1 MCIFWALEG
10 IIMKNLNAIFNL
22 LLFPFLFLM
31 RFSLFRKNNRS
42 KIKKIIVSLFLL
54 FIFVPSSI
62 HAVTIN
68 IDVAHDDDDAEEQSD
83 GDMDRGS
90 SDLEMVY
97 DEDDQVI
104 GIRFLLSIPEDA
116 VILNAYIRFQ
126 ADGDR
131 DDSTSLKIYAQNSDS
146 TARFSSTDY
155 DISNRSKTIG
165 IPWNDIEDWDDD
177 KYYNTPNLKSII
189 QTVINRPSWDRSSL
203 TFIIDGSGERRA
215 ESKDGSHDEPRLY
228 IEYEIIS
235 TPIPPIINPIPP
247 QSATKDDPYL
257 LDLKTFV
264 TLTNG
269 DPIITNGYVLTGS
282 LPVGLSFK
290 SDTGVLNGVPTET
303 GNFILSLTAEDNDD
317 VSNSESF
324 TLTVSEA
331 PVSCINYDSDNNDC
345 SSVKVIT
352 SMDQI
357 EDSKRRCIYGESR
370 DGSSDSADYYKF
382 TVKAFG
388 TLDVTGTTLNDND
401 YHLSAG
407 SVCGNE
413 DYYPDTTAKNHTIPT
428 INLVP
433 GDTVYF
439 YAKETGGDTD
449 EYEIDFNFIADNSFK
464 ARDDNYHTAVNQPK
478 ALDVLANDSAGE
490 NETIQTN
497 SITITNAPADGVAT
511 VNTNGTITYI
521 PGTNYEGTDTFKY
534 TVRNS
539 AGDISNEATV
549 YISIGITIISRGA
562 KAFELRNPPHTRN
575 IRGNMEVIGNTL
587 QCVTTSGSSF
597 DAQCDNNRNAHNN
610 GRYTN
615 YLDID
620 SNSDTFN
627 STSATLSL
635 PADSKVIWAGLYWQ
649 SYLHNSTSGK
659 DYAFDTQI
667 SGEPH
672 LGSSP
677 NNLILDE
684 GNSWDVE
691 NVLWKRPTDSSYHG
705 VKAERVDFDY
715 LGYSGFIDVTHLID
729 LNDPNGKYTIAN
741 VKGNRG
747 EEGNH
752 GNFGGWNIIFI
763 YTHPDEEVRNVSV
776 YNGYYTV
783 NSSSPINI
791 TIDGFRTPS
800 EGDIDTKLSF
810 FSMEGEY
817 GSGGDYLEVNGQR
830 IIDQENSDT
839 DIFDG
844 SITGS
849 PLRDPKLDNNDGLD
863 LDTFDVSHTMTHD
876 QRSATILSAT
886 GGDRYTPSMFA
897 FNTQLYVPDVCYDY
911 VVRKNDYT
919 IDADDRKITTTGN
932 GELSV
937 GVSIRSMEGDIDLE
951 TAQLKLRLTPSDKAT
966 FTRALYSPTTVNTLI
981 EGIHTSAS
989 SPTNPEIGI
998 GSNVGSEPT
1007 IGGTIGALE
1016 RYFTKFY
1023 YDLDQGSFDGGFE
1036 FDLNTSIDFGSGP
1049 VDYVLSSEN
1058 GTINRCE
1065 QSNVY
1070 NPQWG
1075 MFNIERIDSSAYNTL
1090 TQGNQ
1095 RFPLYTQIVGRD
1107 FDLSVVA
1114 YDADASVPFSEELSI
1129 ADVTVEVELVDV
1141 TSFDDNGSF
1150 FKCDNTDPSI
1160 IQTLSGNQKS
1170 FFVSFPSTANSRVD
1184 ISESDDMVT
1193 DTALKNA
1200 AFRMWILMDENNTI
1214 VPHLCAKND
1223 NQCFI
1228 DNVYDHI
1235 DTGGTPCDASNCS
1248 SYISTERADSGCYAC
1263 LRDYFAKPICSRDN
1277 FSIRP
1282 ESYRLRINDHNE
1294 STDIND
1300 PKVNLSMNHIADNR
1314 AILAAE
1320 YSYILEGN
1328 ATIFDSSMAAKN
1340 YYSDLNTTLYFDPNT
1355 GTCND
1360 TQNYDFLFT
1369 FENGRIR
1376 TLSEVTHANVGNYE
1390 LNVTDTTWTKV
1401 DQRTFSDKTFDSDDC
1416 VLYDG
1421 STSSTGRDQSG
1432 CNTVSNLYELDN
1444 TKDHHN
1450 LYLTFQ
1456 PYSFD
1461 LSGINSILP
1470 NAQNFIYTNNINT
1483 TNILQLH
1490 MSVAFEGN
1498 ITAIGKQGTRL
1509 SNYTNGC
1516 TAEPVLFDINRT
1528 VVRGAN
1534 EINENSIKSIDVYGS
1549 SVIDEKISL
1558 QRQYVN
1564 ISGASNYTTENN
1576 QIASTTAITIV
1587 KNQFKDDKNGSAA
1600 IELYYNLERKDSKV
1614 MDPVS
1619 IDFLTKEANST
1630 DASSSAHLKTDYI
1643 PTGNANIT
1651 LDPIHFYYG
1660 RVVAGQEAPYVIPK
1674 SEQQTIISMYV
1685 EAYCNSF
1692 TLDCSLHNLTQASLR
1707 DNNWWI
1713 NTQHISS
1720 ASMGDGNILELKD
1733 VQPSS
1738 PLTITPDTD
1747 IFLNPKGDITVRI
1760 SPSVL
1765 RPYNTTIDVR
1775 TDAWLGYNP
1784 DGIYDP
1790 IVHFLGGGGWA
1801 GKGKTGVVVETDP
1814 HFDENNKRIEW

>member
-1 MCIFWALEG
+1 
-10 IIMKNLNAIFNL
+10 MKNLNAIFNL
-22 LLFPFLFLM
+22 LLFPFLFLV
-31 RFSLFRKNNRS
+31 RISLLLKNDKS
-42 KIKKIIVSLFLL
+42 KIKKIILPLFLL
-54 FIFVPSSI
+54 FFFLPSSI

-68 IDVAHDDDDAEEQSD
+68 VDISDNNDDAEEQSD
-83 GDMDRGS
+83 GSMYLDS
-90 SDLEMVY
+90 SDLEMV
-97 DEDDQVI
+97 DDGNDQVI
-104 GIRFLLSIPEDA
+104 GIRFLLSIPADA
-116 VILNAYIRFQ
+116 VISNAYIRFQ
-126 ADGDR
+126 ADGDGTE
-131 DDSTSLKIYAQNSDS
+131 STSLTIYAQNSDN
-146 TARFSSTDY
+146 TARFSSTDD
-155 DISNRSKTIG
+155 DISNRPKTSG
-165 IPWNDIEDWDDD
+165 IPWNNIAGWDDD
-177 KYYNTPNLKSII
+177 SYYNTPNLSGIV
-189 QTVINRPSWDRSSL
+189 QTVINRASWDRSSL
-203 TFIIDGSGERRA
+203 TFIIDGSGKRRA
-215 ESKDGSHDEPRLY
+215 ESKDGSNDEPRLY

-235 TPIPPIINPIPP
+235 TPTPPIMNPIPDQP
-247 QSATKDDPYL
+247 ATKDDLYSL
-257 LDLKTFV
+257 NLSTFV
-264 TLTNG
+264 TPTNG
-269 DPIITNGYVLTGS
+269 DPIISNGYVLTGI
-282 LPVGLSFK
+282 LPTGLNFDT
-290 SDTGVLNGVPTET
+290 DTGILTGIPTAT
-303 GNFILSLTAEDNDD
+303 GIFNFSITAEDKDG

-331 PVSCINYDSDNNDC
+331 PVSCANYDSDNSDC

-357 EDSKRRCIYGESR
+357 TDSKNRCIYGESI

-382 TVKAFG
+382 QVQAFG
-388 TLDVTGTTLNDND
+388 TLNVTGTTLNDEE

-407 SVCGNE
+407 SSCGSEN
-413 DYYPDTTAKNHTIPT
+413 YYPDTAVKNHTIPT

-433 GDTVYF
+433 GNTVYF
-439 YAKETGGDTD
+439 YVKETGGDTD
-449 EYEIDFNFIADNSFK
+449 KYELNFNFIADKSFTV
-464 ARDDNYHTAVNQPK
+464 RDDDYHTAINQAK
-478 ALDVLANDSAGE
+478 VMHVLDNDFAGE
-490 NETIQTN
+490 NETIQKN
-497 SITITNAPADGVAT
+497 SIVITNAPADGVAT
-511 VNTNGTITYI
+511 VNTDGTITYI
-521 PGTNYEGTDTFKY
+521 PNADYEGTDTFKY
-534 TVRNS
+534 TVKNS

-549 YISIGITIISRGA
+549 TVSIGITIISRGA

-575 IRGNMEVIGNTL
+575 IRGNMEVLGNTL
-587 QCVTTSGSSF
+587 QCITTNSSSYGTCTN
-597 DAQCDNNRNAHNN
+597 DRNKHNN
-610 GRYTN
+610 SYYTN

-620 SNSDTFN
+620 THTETFN

-659 DYAFDTQI
+659 DYAFDTEI

-672 LGSSP
+672 LGGSS

-691 NVLWKRPTDSSYHG
+691 NVLWKRPADSSYHG

-715 LGYSGFIDVTHLID
+715 LGYAGFIDVTHLID
-729 LNDPNGKYTIAN
+729 LNNPNGKYTIAN

-747 EEGNH
+747 REGDH

-783 NSSSPINI
+783 NSSSPISI
-791 TIDGFRTPS
+791 TIDGFRTPA

-849 PLRDPKLDNNDGLD
+849 PVRDPKLDNNDGLD

-911 VVRKNDYT
+911 VVRKNNYT
-919 IDADDRKITTTGN
+919 IDADDRKIISTGN
-932 GELSV
+932 GELSI

-951 TAQLKLRLTPSDKAT
+951 SAKLKLRLTPSDKAT
-966 FTRALYSPTTVNTLI
+966 FTRALYSPNTVNTLI
-981 EGIHTSAS
+981 PGIHSTAS
-989 SPTNPEIGI
+989 SLINPEIGI

-1007 IGGTIGALE
+1007 TGGTIGALE

-1058 GTINRCE
+1058 GTIEQCE
-1065 QSNVY
+1065 QSSVY

-1075 MFNIERIDSSAYNTL
+1075 MFNIERIDSSDYNAL
-1090 TQGNQ
+1090 TQRNQ

-1114 YDADASVPFSEELSI
+1114 YDGNATVPFSEELSI
-1129 ADVTVEVELVDV
+1129 SDVTVEVELVDV
-1141 TSFDDNGSF
+1141 TSFDDNGSV
-1150 FKCDNTDPSI
+1150 FKCDNTDPTI
-1160 IQTLSGNQKS
+1160 IQMLSGTQKS
-1170 FFVSFPSTANSRVD
+1170 FFVSFPPTADTRVN
-1184 ISESDDMVT
+1184 IGESDDMIT

-1200 AFRMWILMDENNTI
+1200 AFRMWILMDANNTI
-1214 VPHLCAKND
+1214 IPHLCAKND

-1228 DNVYDHI
+1228 DNVYNNI
-1235 DTGGTPCDASNCS
+1235 DTVGTPCDASNCS
-1248 SYISTERADSGCYAC
+1248 SYISTERTENGCYAC
-1263 LRDYFAKPICSRDN
+1263 LRDYFAQPICSRDN

-1300 PKVNLSMNHIADNR
+1300 PKVNLSMNDIEDNR
-1314 AILAAE
+1314 AILSAG
-1320 YSYILEGN
+1320 YSYLLEGN
-1328 ATIFDSSMAAKN
+1328 ATIFNSNIAANN
-1340 YYSDLNTTLYFDPNT
+1340 YYSDLNATLYFDPST

-1360 TQNYDFLFT
+1360 TKNNDFFFK
-1369 FENGRIR
+1369 FENGSIL
-1376 TLSEVTHANVGNYE
+1376 TIPVTAPEIIHSNVGDYD
-1390 LNVTDTTWTKV
+1390 LNITDTTWTRV
-1401 DQRTFSDKTFDSDDC
+1401 DQRTFPSKTFDSDDC
-1416 VLYDG
+1416 ILYDG
-1421 STSSTGRDQSG
+1421 STSNTGKDQSG
-1432 CNTVSNLYELDN
+1432 CNTVSNLYELDEE
-1444 TKDHHN
+1444 KDYHN
-1450 LYLTFQ
+1450 LYLTFK

-1461 LSGINSILP
+1461 LSGITTILP
-1470 NAQNFIYTNNINT
+1470 NAKNFIYTNDIET

-1498 ITAIGKQGTRL
+1498 VTAIGKLGTRL
-1509 SNYTNGC
+1509 SNFTNGC
-1516 TAEPVLFDINRT
+1516 AAEPVDFDINRT

-1534 EINENSIKSIDVYGS
+1534 EIDENSIRSIDIYGS
-1549 SVIDEKISL
+1549 SVITEKISL
-1558 QRQYVN
+1558 QRQYLN
-1564 ISGASNYTTENN
+1564 ISDTSDYSTENN
-1576 QIASTTAITIV
+1576 LTGTTTAIGIV
-1587 KNQFKDDKNGSAA
+1587 KNQFENDKNGSAA
-1600 IELYYNLERKDSKV
+1600 IKLYFNLERKESKV

-1619 IDFLTKEANST
+1619 IDFLSKEANST

-1643 PTGNANIT
+1643 PTGSANIS

-1660 RVVAGQEAPYVIPK
+1660 RVVAGQEAPYLVPK
-1674 SEQQTIISMYV
+1674 SEQQTIIPMYV

-1692 TLDCSLHNLTQASLR
+1692 NLVCSLHNLTQASSR
-1707 DNNWWI
+1707 DSNWWI

-1720 ASMGDGNILELKD
+1720 SGAGDGNIIELKD
-1733 VQPSS
+1733 IQPTS
-1738 PLTITPDTD
+1738 PLTITPHAN
-1747 IFLNPKGDITVRI
+1747 ILLNADGDRTDITVSI
-1760 SPSVL
+1760 NPSVL
-1765 RPYNTTIDVR
+1765 RPYDTTIDASV
-1775 TDAWLGYNP
+1775 DIWLGYNP

-1814 HFDENNKRIEW
+1814 YFDENNKRMEW